1 MVRAGRVLVA
11 VASAA
16 VLTGCVT
23 VNQQQAGPGMMH
35 GRGAGV
41 VRSAC
46 TPTVDPSGATVAVM
60 LGDGG
65 MVRRM
70 HGGRAML
77 RVVPASVEA
86 GTVTLVAR
94 NMGLRTHELVV
105 LPLAP
110 GASVGELPQGADGS
124 VDETGS
130 LGEASAPC
138 AEGAGDGLPSGSVG
152 WVTLD
157 LSAGRYEVVCNLP
170 HHYAAGM
177 ADELVV
183 TDGS

>member
-1 MVRAGRVLVA
+1 MRAGRVLVA

-23 VNQQQAGPGMMH
+23 VNEQAGPGMMH
-35 GRGAGV
+35 GRGATV
-41 VRSAC
+41 VRSTCA
-46 TPTVDPSGATVAVM
+46 PPVDASGSTVVVM

-65 MVRRM
+65 MMRRM
-70 HGGRAML
+70 HGGTAML
-77 RVVPASVEA
+77 RAVPATVPA
-86 GTVTLVAR
+86 GPVTLLAQ
-94 NMGLRTHELVV
+94 NMGRRTHELVV

-110 GASVGELPQGADGS
+110 GESVGERAVGVDGT

-138 AEGAGDGLPSGSVG
+138 AEGAGDGLTPGAVG

-157 LSAGRYEVVCNLP
+157 LPAGRYELVCNLP
-170 HHYAAGM
+170 RHYAAGM
-177 ADELVV
+177 VDELVV
-183 TDGS
+183 TAR

>member
-1 MVRAGRVLVA
+1 MA

-157 LSAGRYEVVCNLP
+157 LPAGRYEVVCNLP

-177 ADELVV
+177 ADELIVA
-183 TDGS
+183 DGS

>member
-1 MVRAGRVLVA
+1 MRGARVLVA

-16 VLTGCVT
+16 VLAGCVT

-35 GRGAGV
+35 GGGPGV
-41 VRSAC
+41 FRSTC
-46 TPTVDPSGATVAVM
+46 TPTVDPSGSTVAVM

-70 HGGRAML
+70 HGSGAML

-86 GTVTLVAR
+86 GEVTLVAR
-94 NMGLRTHELVV
+94 NMGRRTHELVV

-110 GASVGELPQGADGS
+110 GASVGERPQGVDGS

-138 AEGAGDGLPSGSVG
+138 AEGAGDGLPSGAVG

-157 LSAGRYEVVCNLP
+157 LPAGRYEVVCNLP

-183 TDGS
+183 TDAS

>member
-1 MVRAGRVLVA
+1 MRGGRVLVA

-41 VRSAC
+41 VRSTC
-46 TPTVDPSGATVAVM
+46 TPTLDPGATVAVM
-60 LGDGG
+60 LGDGR
-65 MVRRM
+65 MLRRM
-70 HGGRAML
+70 HRSSAVL
-77 RVVPASVEA
+77 RVMPASVPE
-86 GTVTLVAR
+86 GSVTLVAR
-94 NMGLRTHELVV
+94 NLGLRTHELVV

-110 GASVGELPQGADGS
+110 GASVGERPQGADGS

-138 AEGAGDGLPSGSVG
+138 AEGAGDGLPSGAVG

-157 LSAGRYEVVCNLP
+157 LPAGRYEVVCNLP

-183 TDGS
+183 TGAR